1 MPPAPGA
8 GAAPALPGPPLSLG
22 PRPLAAL
29 ALSLSLSLCLAQPAG
44 AWPAARQ
51 KQGAASSAAA
61 PVGALAGSAIEVTG
75 ARVLDSGLLE
85 PLPPRPQ
92 APVRTGPATLVGGV
106 DGIGAVVATPGEPLP
121 RELLKAPPEREYRP
135 LASAAKVYAA
145 PGQALGFG
153 YVLAGSPLGAAVP
166 VQVAVLLPV
175 EREGAPRRVETLERE
190 AVLGRPDWAAWEF
203 GDAVEPGQ
211 YVIEL
216 RCQGAVLA
224 RRAFVVVPRRQPGPL
239 NGGSPR

>member
-1 MPPAPGA
+1 MALALLVGIA
-8 GAAPALPGPPLSLG
+8 LAAPA
-22 PRPLAAL
+22 
-29 ALSLSLSLCLAQPAG
+29 
-44 AWPAARQ
+44 AARQ
-51 KQGAASSAAA
+51 ARPSQ
-61 PVGALAGSAIEVTG
+61 LIEITG

-135 LASAAKVYAA
+135 LAGAAKVYAA
-145 PGQALGFG
+145 PGQAVGFG
-153 YVLAGSPLGAAVP
+153 YVLTGSPVGAVVP
-166 VQVAVLLPV
+166 VEVAALLPV
-175 EREGAPRRVETLERE
+175 EREGAPRRVEILERE
-190 AVLGRPDWAAWEF
+190 AVLGRPDWAAWDF

-224 RRAFVVVPRRQPGPL
+224 RRAFVVAPRTAGPAH
-239 NGGSPR
+239 

>member
-1 MPPAPGA
+1 MPG
-8 GAAPALPGPPLSLG
+8 LPLSLG
-22 PRPLAAL
+22 PRPLATLAL
-29 ALSLSLSLCLAQPAG
+29 ALALTLSLALCLAQRAG

-51 KQGAASSAAA
+51 KPGPASSATASA
-61 PVGALAGSAIEVTG
+61 GAVAGTSIEVTG

-121 RELLKAPPEREYRP
+121 RELLKTPPEREYRP
-135 LASAAKVYAA
+135 LAGAAKVYAA

-153 YVLAGSPLGAAVP
+153 YVLAGSPVGAAVP
-166 VQVAVLLPV
+166 VQVAVFFPQG
-175 EREGAPRRVETLERE
+175 EGGGPRRVETLERE
-190 AVLGRPDWAAWEF
+190 AVLGRPDWAAWDF
-203 GDAVEPGQ
+203 GDVVEPGQ

-224 RRAFVVVPRRQPGPL
+224 RRAFVVAPRRPPGPV
-239 NGGSPR
+239 NGGSPP